1 MSFKVYGDTQ
11 QDRDRVLRILAGDMP
26 ELDMKYMEK
35 VGKRFSN
42 TPSMADDFELKPEAL
57 DKAFRFIRHFSS
69 RGR

>member
-1 MSFKVYGDTQ
+1 
-11 QDRDRVLRILAGDMP
+11 MP

-57 DKAFRFIRHFSS
+57 DRAFRFVRHFSS
-69 RGR
+69 HGR